1 MNLAHGL
8 DFKARLKDILE
19 KTKMNLQYIRVP
31 TEKN

>member
-19 KTKMNLQYIRVP
+19 KKMNLQYIRVP